1 MSRSSRSTLHLLR
14 VIRAQRRLRLVAE
27 RDALL
32 DLRADLETRRKEVER
47 RLADVEH
54 RLAYYTVTNGPR

>member
-1 MSRSSRSTLHLLR
+1 MSRSTLHLLK
-14 VIRAQRRLRLVAE
+14 VIRAQRRLHLEAE
-27 RDALL
+27 RKALV
-32 DLRADLETRRKEVER
+32 DLQADLEARRKDVEH